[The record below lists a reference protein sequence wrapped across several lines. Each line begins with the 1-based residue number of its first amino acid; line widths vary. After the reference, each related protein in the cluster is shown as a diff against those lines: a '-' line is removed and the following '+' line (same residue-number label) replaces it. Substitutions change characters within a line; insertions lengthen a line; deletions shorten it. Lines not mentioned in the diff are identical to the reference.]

1 MESETSELMNQF
13 GGSAMAN
20 MAFGIMF
27 LLYTGIKKLCDR
39 PSKCKSHIHC
49 CCIDVDVQDKTA
61 HSRGELELQ
70 VGEEDPISL
79 V

>member
-1 MESETSELMNQF
+1 MDSETSELMKQF

-20 MAFGIMF
+20 MAFGVMF
-27 LLYTGIKKLCDR
+27 LLYAGIKKLCDR

-49 CCIDVDVQDKTA
+49 CCLELDVQDKTMR
-61 HSRGELELQ
+61 SEIELQ
-70 VGEEDPISL
+70 VGEEDPISA